1 MSLSIKEDRRYRLL
15 LQLDNYICERSLRRS
30 DADSLVGKLIFCV
43 MSQFGRVGRA
53 AISQVGQH
61 ARHSPSP
68 AISRETEFALAFLY
82 DLIRDLPP
90 FTVSMYPPKQESVLV
105 WTDAMFE
112 KGGRR
117 LDGPERGCTAAIG
130 AIVWC
135 PRQRRYFHAS
145 KQIEPA
151 ILEWLF
157 SIKEQYIAQLGMLA
171 AMCVYEAL
179 PQVFTD
185 ALVIHFID
193 NQGVLWNAAHG
204 SSTEPGCAMMTH
216 TTSLLQARLR
226 ARVWY
231 EYVPSALNIS
241 DDPSR
246 GDFAYLVMACAHG
259 LYSPWSHFEIT
270 IPKTLGLW

>member
-1 MSLSIKEDRRYRLL
+1 MSLSIKEDRQYRLL
-15 LQLDNYICERSLRRS
+15 LQLDDYICSRQLRRS
-30 DADSLVGKLIFCV
+30 DAETLIGKLIFCV

-53 AISQVGQH
+53 AISQVSRH

-68 AISRETEFALAFLY
+68 SIDRATEFALSFLY
-82 DLIRDLPP
+82 DLIKDLPP
-90 FTVSMYPPKQESVLV
+90 FTVPMYPPQQESVLV

-117 LDGPERGCTAAIG
+117 LDGPERGCIAALG

-135 PRQRRYFHAS
+135 PRRRAYYHS
-145 KQIEPA
+145 HKMISPV

-157 SIKEQYIAQLGMLA
+157 SIKEQYIAQLEMLA
-171 AMCVYEAL
+171 VFSVYESL

-185 ALVIHFID
+185 ALVIHWVD

-216 TTSLLQARLR
+216 TTSLTQARLR

-231 EYVPSALNIS
+231 EYVPSALNIA

-246 GDFAYLVMACAHG
+246 QDFSYTVMAVAHG
-259 LYSPWSHFEIT
+259 ITDPFLKFEME
-270 IPKTLGLW
+270 IPETLGLW